1 MSPSRPFIL
10 RPVATS
16 LLMLAILLAG
26 VIAYRVLP
34 ISALPQVDYPTIQ
47 IVTLYP
53 GASPDVT
60 TSSITAPLERQF
72 GQMPGLKQMSSTSSG
87 GASVITLQFDLDLS
101 LDVAEQEVQAAIN
114 ASGSFLPADLP
125 NPPIYNK
132 VNPADTPIMT
142 LALTSSTM
150 PLPKIEDL
158 ADTRLATKLS
168 QLPGVG
174 LVSISGGQRPAVR
187 IQANPTALAA
197 YGLSLDDVR
206 TAISNANTNQAKGSF
221 DGPTRASTIDAND
234 QLKSAEEY
242 KGMIVA
248 YRNGSPVRLTDVADV
263 IDGAENNRLAAWANQ
278 LPAIIVNI
286 QRQPG
291 ANVIEVVD
299 RIKQL
304 LPQLQAAMPA
314 AVDVAVL
321 TDRTVTVRASVH
333 DVQFELFLAVAL
345 VVMVIFLF
353 LRSLSATVIPSVAV
367 PLSLIGTFGV
377 MYLAGFSINNLT
389 LMALTIATGFVV
401 DDAIVMIENIARYI
415 EAGEKPL
422 DAALKGA
429 EQIGFTIISLTIS
442 LIAVLI
448 PLLFMGDVVGRL
460 FREFA
465 ITLAISILI
474 SAVVSLTLTP
484 MMCAKFLSH
493 TREEN
498 QSKFYHR
505 SGEIFDS
512 VIARYGRMLNWVL
525 DRQAAALVVAV
536 ITLLLTIVLY
546 IFIPKG
552 FFPVQDTGA
561 IQGITE
567 APQTISFAAMAERQQ
582 ELARIIL
589 QDPAVE
595 SLSSFIGVDGTN
607 STLNS
612 GRMLINLKPLSKRS
626 GRVEAVIHD
635 LQTRLADVEGITL
648 YMQPV
653 QDLTIE
659 DRVSRTQYQFTV
671 EDTNPDE
678 LAVWVPKIVERLQKI
693 PQLADVA
700 TDLQNGGLQAYVD
713 IDRAT
718 ASRFGITPAAIDNA
732 LYNAFGQR
740 LVSTIF
746 TQTNQYRVVLEVK
759 PEFQLGPEALAH
771 IYVPATNSGSP
782 TASASV
788 PTTGGN
794 ASAALAAPG
803 AGTTSSASSSG
814 ASAQASMQVPLT
826 AIARISERNSPL
838 VVTHIGQFPAATIS
852 FNLAPGASLGDAVTA
867 IQKTQAEIGLPAS
880 AQIQFQGAAAA
891 FRGSLANELWLILAA
906 IVTMYIVLGV
916 LYESFIHPITILST
930 LPSAGVGALLALMI
944 LGQDLGVIA
953 IIGIVLLIG
962 IVKKNAIMMIDFALD
977 AERKEGKPPREAIF
991 QACLLRFR
999 PIMMTTMAAL
1009 LAALPLMVG
1018 WGVGSE
1024 LRHPLGITMVGGLIL
1039 SQMLTL
1045 FTTPVIYLAFDSLA
1059 RRVEKRGKG
1068 EQEST
1073 PAPASGD

>member
-1 MSPSRPFIL
+1 MNPSRPFIL

-47 IVTLYP
+47 VVTLYP

-87 GASVITLQFDLDLS
+87 GASVITLQFDLNLS

-125 NPPIYNK
+125 TPPIYNK

-142 LALTSSTM
+142 LALTSKTL

-174 LVSISGGQRPAVR
+174 LVSLSGGQRPAVR

-197 YGLSLDDVR
+197 YGMSLDDVR

-234 QLKSAEEY
+234 QLKSADDY
-242 KGMIVA
+242 KSMIIA
-248 YRNGSPVRLTDVADV
+248 YRNGSPVRLTDVADIV
-263 IDGAENNRLAAWANQ
+263 DGAENTRLAAWANQ
-278 LPAIIVNI
+278 QPAIIVNI

-304 LPQLQAAMPA
+304 LPQLQASLPA
-314 AVDVAVL
+314 AVDVTVL
-321 TDRTVTVRASVH
+321 TDRTITIRASVH

-367 PLSLIGTFGV
+367 PLSLVGTFGV

-422 DAALKGA
+422 AAALKGA

-484 MMCAKFLSH
+484 MMSARFLRH
-493 TREEN
+493 TEKEKQGKLYR
-498 QSKFYHR
+498 K
-505 SGEIFDS
+505 SGEIFERL
-512 VIARYGRMLNWVL
+512 IERYGQMLNWVL
-525 DRQAAALVVAV
+525 DRQAATLVVAA
-536 ITLLLTIVLY
+536 ITLVLTVILY

-552 FFPVQDTGA
+552 FFPIQDTGA

-567 APQTISFAAMAERQQ
+567 APQTVSFAAMAERQQ
-582 ELARIIL
+582 ALAAVIL

-607 STLNS
+607 VTLNS
-612 GRMLINLKPLSKRS
+612 GRMLINLKPLGDRH
-626 GRVEAVIHD
+626 GRVIDVIRD
-635 LQTRLADVEGITL
+635 IQSRVAGVEGIAL

-678 LAVWVPKIVERLQKI
+678 LSVWVPRIVERLRNI

-700 TDLQNGGLQAYVD
+700 SDLQDGGLQAYVD

-718 ASRFGITPAAIDNA
+718 ASRYGITPAAIDNA

-759 PEFQLGPEALAH
+759 PEFQLGPDALAQV
-771 IYVPATNSGSP
+771 YVPVGNVSSAP
-782 TASASV
+782 ASV
-788 PTTGGN
+788 GAN

-803 AGTTSSASSSG
+803 AGTSTTSSASS
-814 ASAQASMQVPLT
+814 QPPQQVPLT
-826 AIARISERNSPL
+826 SIARISEHATPL
-838 VVTHIGQFPAATIS
+838 LITHIGQFPAATIS
-852 FNLAPGASLGDAVTA
+852 FNLAPGASLGNAVEE
-867 IQKTQAEIGLPAS
+867 IQKVQQELGLPAS
-880 AQIQFQGAAAA
+880 AQIRFQGAAAA

-916 LYESFIHPITILST
+916 LYESYIHPITILST
-930 LPSAGVGALLALMI
+930 LPSAGVGALLGLMI
-944 LGQDLGVIA
+944 FGKDLDVIA

-977 AERKEGKPPREAIF
+977 AERKEGKPPREAIT

-1009 LAALPLMVG
+1009 LAALPLMLG

-1024 LRHPLGITMVGGLIL
+1024 LRHPLGITMVGGLIV

-1045 FTTPVIYLAFDSLA
+1045 FTTPVIYLAFDRLA
-1059 RRVEKRGKG
+1059 RRVEGRRGRKVG
-1068 EQEST
+1068 SS
-1073 PAPASGD
+1073 PAPRAGD

>member
-26 VIAYRVLP
+26 AIAYRVLP
-34 ISALPQVDYPTIQ
+34 VSALPEVDYPTIQ
-47 IVTLYP
+47 VVTLYP

-87 GASVITLQFDLDLS
+87 GASVITLQFDLNLS

-234 QLKSAEEY
+234 QLKTADEY
-242 KGMIVA
+242 KSMIVA

-278 LPAIIVNI
+278 QPAIIVNI

-291 ANVIEVVD
+291 ANVIQVVD
-299 RIKQL
+299 SIKKV
-304 LPQLQAAMPA
+304 LPQLQASLPA

-333 DVQFELFLAVAL
+333 DVQFELFLAIAL

-484 MMCAKFLSH
+484 MMCAKFLRH
-493 TREEN
+493 TPEAEQTR
-498 QSKFYHR
+498 FYHK
-505 SGEIFDS
+505 SGEVFDA

-678 LAVWVPKIVERLQKI
+678 LAVWVPKIVDRLQKI

-700 TDLQNGGLQAYVD
+700 SDLQNGGLQAYVD

-759 PEFQLGPEALAH
+759 PEFQLGPEALAQ

-803 AGTTSSASSSG
+803 AGTTSSASSS
-814 ASAQASMQVPLT
+814 AVSTQASMQVPLT
-826 AIARISERNSPL
+826 AIARITEHASPL
-838 VVTHIGQFPAATIS
+838 VVNHIGQFPAATIS
-852 FNLAPGASLGDAVTA
+852 FNLAAGASLGDAVTA

-977 AERKEGKPPREAIF
+977 AERKQGKPPREAIY

-1024 LRHPLGITMVGGLIL
+1024 LRHPLGITMVGGLIV

-1059 RRVEKRGKG
+1059 HRFEKRGKG
-1068 EQEST
+1068 KQKPK
-1073 PAPASGD
+1073 PAPAAGD